1 MRLGQGK
8 DFFGVRNLFAVQNP
22 ATNLVDLSL
31 GMRQVGFEIS
41 QQHRRN
47 AALTIQALGG
57 RPRALPP
64 AGVEG
69 AASCTLSWPY
79 HLCTVATF
87 SFSSRL
93 STLSGLPQVRMYSRV
108 AGVVVA
114 FLYKWISIAVF
125 S

>member
-22 ATNLVDLSL
+22 ATNLVDLSF
-31 GMRQVGFEIS
+31 GMRQVGSEIS

-57 RPRALPP
+57 SP
-64 AGVEG
+64 ARVASSRCGG
-69 AASCTLSWPY
+69 AASCTLSWPH

-93 STLSGLPQVRMYSRV
+93 STLSSLPQVRMYSRV
-108 AGVVVA
+108 TGVVVA

-125 S
+125 P